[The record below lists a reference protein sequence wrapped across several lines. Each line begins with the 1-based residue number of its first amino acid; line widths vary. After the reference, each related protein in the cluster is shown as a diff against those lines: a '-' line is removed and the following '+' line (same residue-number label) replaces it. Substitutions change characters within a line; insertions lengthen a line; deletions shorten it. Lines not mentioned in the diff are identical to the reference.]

1 MPTIRS
7 ATTPPRA
14 AALATGTVGF
24 RAGHVRMMDAGEFVS
39 RAVARGPAGE
49 FRLTDAGTNPAEYTA
64 VVPSGIY
71 TLEVCLQPINF
82 FGGGTTR
89 TFTAHAA
96 VAPNGRTIVERSRL
110 ALSADVCR
118 AEPTRPAGLSSEP
131 LSANARML
139 LSLRGL
145 GSDARGPLAPSGQ
158 PVSTPYPQWCRE
170 CVRIDPTVQPVDRL
184 VILNGYCDY
193 AVTLPFFRE
202 TAQRIYNE
210 LAAELGRQ
218 PTATELLTRIM
229 ESVHD
234 LVDYLPDPDGEE
246 IFQPVLSCVFN
257 GLGKHVSR
265 LTGQKRGGDDCEG
278 LATVFV
284 TLARI
289 LGFKASNVW
298 WEQPG
303 AALNHVAAQVCDGG
317 VFPTNFGSP
326 RCIPIE
332 TTIPGAVPGETPYEA
347 IRRIG
352 PAYKSRVFGEA

>member
-1 MPTIRS
+1 
-7 ATTPPRA
+7 
-14 AALATGTVGF
+14 
-24 RAGHVRMMDAGEFVS
+24 VRLLDGGEFVS
-39 RAVARGPAGE
+39 RAVARGPDGE
-49 FRLTDAGTNPAEYTA
+49 FALTDAGTNPAEYTA
-64 VVPSGIY
+64 VVPAGEY
-71 TLEVCLQPINF
+71 TIEVCLQPIGF
-82 FGGGTTR
+82 FGATAPPR
-89 TFTAHAA
+89 TFTARAR

-110 ALSADVCR
+110 ALSASACR
-118 AEPTRPAGLSSEP
+118 AEATRPAGFSLEP
-131 LSANARML
+131 LSANARMML
-139 LSLRGL
+139 ALRGV
-145 GSDARGPLAPSGQ
+145 GAPSSGPLAPSGQ
-158 PVSTPYPQWCRE
+158 PVSTPFPSWCRE

-202 TAQRIYNE
+202 TAHRIYRE

-218 PTATELLTRIM
+218 PTATELLTRLM

-246 IFQPVLSCVFN
+246 IFQPVLSCITN
-257 GLGKHVSR
+257 GLGRNVSR

-303 AALNHVAAQVCDGG
+303 ASLNHVAAQVCDGG
-317 VFPTNFGSP
+317 TFPTNFGSP

-332 TTIPGAVPGETPYEA
+332 TTIPGAAPGETPYEA
-347 IRRIG
+347 IKRIG